1 MLLKN
6 QKQGS
11 PPRGRKLTLKMIL
24 NSQDSRYGESSTEI
38 YLLKGQFISYKLWC
52 LVIIYESYPSMLWV
66 IDYDPRISNDDQ

>member
-24 NSQDSRYGESSTEI
+24 NSQDSRYGEYSTEI
-38 YLLKGQFISYKLWC
+38 YLLKGQFKSYKL
-52 LVIIYESYPSMLWV
+52 YE
-66 IDYDPRISNDDQ
+66 NAA